1 MVEKLLKSLIEIP
14 SLSGKEEK
22 IASFVFKYLKNS
34 GLKPKLLL
42 GNNVYCEVGRGKR
55 VLLLNSHLDTV
66 PPSDSWTLKPF
77 EAKIINGKIHGLGAA
92 DTKGNLAAMMEV
104 MVDLQRLG
112 EKSNGKVIFVAT
124 KREETWGS
132 GMEKL
137 AKKIKFDAAVIGEP
151 TKLDI
156 CIAEKGILGMKVISK
171 GKTAHAA
178 IPGAKNTIHILAEE
192 IVKLSNLK
200 FKKKHKLLGLPTI
213 QATIINGGFKSN
225 VIPDRCECVF
235 NIRTTPIYPN
245 KYLLELIK
253 RKINSEVEI
262 LSNRIFPK
270 ETEEEEKIVQAT
282 KKASPKSKIAGFF
295 ATSDWAFIEKP
306 AIILGAG
313 NPKQAHGPDEFV
325 EISQME
331 KAKEIYKKIIQN
343 YFENEN

>member
-1 MVEKLLKSLIEIP
+1 MIEKLLKNLVEIP
-14 SLSGKEEK
+14 SISGQERR
-22 IASFVFKYLKNS
+22 IARFVFDYLKNK

-42 GNNVYCEVGRGKR
+42 GNNVYCEIGKGKR

-66 PPSDSWTLKPF
+66 PSSPSWTLKPF
-77 EAKIINGKIHGLGAA
+77 EAKIINGKIYGLGVA

-112 EKSNGKVIFVAT
+112 EKLNGKVIFIAT
-124 KREETWGS
+124 EREENWGS
-132 GMEKL
+132 GMENL

-156 CIAEKGILGMKVISK
+156 CIAEKGLLGIKVISK

-178 IPGAKNTIHILAEE
+178 TPGAKNTIHILAEE

-225 VIPDRCECVF
+225 VIPDRCECTF
-235 NIRTTPIYPN
+235 NIRTTPIYLN
-245 KYLLELIK
+245 QYLLDLIK

-270 ETEEEEKIVQAT
+270 ETKENEKIVLAA
-282 KKASPKSKIAGFF
+282 KKAFPKLKISGFF

-306 AIILGAG
+306 TIILGVG
-313 NPKQAHGPDEFV
+313 NPKQAHSPDEFV
-325 EISQME
+325 EVSQI
-331 KAKEIYKKIIQN
+331 KKVKEIYTKSIKN
-343 YFENEN
+343 FFK